1 MFKRTRNLKSGVRT
15 LSVTV
20 ENGTT
25 QLGVNLKPGKSPG
38 TINRYN
44 VHFKNGSSEPLIDC
58 LDCGKVLD
66 FLFKKEVAKMDT
78 HIDAVL
84 KGEGYFTEW

>member
-1 MFKRTRNLKSGVRT
+1 M
-15 LSVTV
+15 SVTV

-44 VHFKNGSSEPLIDC
+44 VHFNNGSNEPLIDC

-66 FLFKKEVAKMDT
+66 MLFPKKIAEIDK
-78 HIDAVL
+78 HIDAIL
-84 KGEGYFTEW
+84 NREGYFTKW